1 MQFRAYIE
9 SEEKGVAVK
18 FPDIPE
24 LEVVAHTRADA
35 IRRAEAEL
43 NQHLESLLAEHRVPA
58 RPQERREHATNSSV
72 MIPIRH
78 ELDISLQLIWARREQ
93 GLSLSEVGNRMGVSR
108 QRIARLESGSRNWT
122 VETLRRLSVAL
133 GVDFRVVMERRE
145 Q

>member
-1 MQFRAYIE
+1 
-9 SEEKGVAVK
+9 
-18 FPDIPE
+18 
-24 LEVVAHTRADA
+24 VVAHTRADA

-58 RPQERREHATNSSV
+58 RPQEGREHATNSSV

-93 GLSLSEVGNRMGVSR
+93 GLSLSEVGSRMGVSR

>member
-9 SEEKGVAVK
+9 SEQKGVAVK

-24 LEVVAHTRADA
+24 LEVIAPTRGDA
-35 IRRAEAEL
+35 IRKAEDEL
-43 NQHLESLLAEHRVPA
+43 NQHLESLLAERRVPE
-58 RPQERREHATNSSV
+58 RPKERRESV
-72 MIPIRH
+72 TSPSVLIPVRH

-122 VETLRRLSVAL
+122 VETLRRLSDAL